1 MADRVFPNNTNVDMG
16 SKISFSGIDWSSVE
30 QNMQKNKYASS
41 QDEQIKHLLKMA
53 EMAEGMSDYADYAE
67 EEEEE
72 EEMVEA
78 MNDYAEDCEADTKEE
93 EEYEEEYEEEGKD
106 ELEHR
111 MKGANTNKAMRKIAF
126 THPNQISAE
135 AIEAAQAAGD
145 TALVNTILAARKANR
160 QRIASAIETK
170 MTKEAHIA
178 KRMAQRAAI
187 VRMAE
192 DSNEDMTE
200 ESFETKSCEELKSLI
215 DAQGGREKAMQSL
228 VDAYDMKCGN
238 DVDVEVDVM
247 AFTSPTKFSKAQRE
261 AFNKVAF
268 SLGMPKEY
276 VDSMCAPVVSKEV
289 EALANEVKE
298 VMATSVSKNTKQSL
312 VKSLLKEA
320 KLSQDSKSEFID
332 YWNNVLGYQDKDFWP
347 MVAADYDNGK
357 RVN

>member
-30 QNMQKNKYASS
+30 QNMQNNKYASS

-67 EEEEE
+67 EED
-72 EEMVEA
+72 EMVEA

-93 EEYEEEYEEEGKD
+93 EEYEKEGKD

-178 KRMAQRAAI
+178 KRVAQREAIIKMAQ
-187 VRMAE
+187 
-192 DSNEDMTE
+192 
-200 ESFETKSCEELKSLI
+200 SLEQEVPKNQL
-215 DAQGGREKAMQSL
+215 DEMSVDDLQQL
-228 VDAYDMKCGN
+228 VDSFNGKAPEYFVKALESKKGGTM
-238 DVDVEVDVM
+238 EAM

-289 EALANEVKE
+289 EALANEVRE
-298 VMATSVSKNTKQSL
+298 VMATNVSENTKQSL

-357 RVN
+357 KVN

>member
-30 QNMQKNKYASS
+30 QNMQNNKYASS

-67 EEEEE
+67 EED
-72 EEMVEA
+72 EMVEA

-93 EEYEEEYEEEGKD
+93 EEYEKEGKD

-187 VRMAE
+187 VKMAE
-192 DSNEDMTE
+192 DMSE
-200 ESFETKSCEELKSLI
+200 ESLQDKSLDELKDLI
-215 DAQGGREKAMQSL
+215 DSQGGPEKAMQTL
-228 VDAYDMKCGN
+228 K
-238 DVDVEVDVM
+238 DVYTEKGGKIEDVKVDVM

-298 VMATSVSKNTKQSL
+298 VMATNVSKNTKQSL

-357 RVN
+357 KVN

>member
-30 QNMQKNKYASS
+30 QNMQNNKYASS

-67 EEEEE
+67 EED
-72 EEMVEA
+72 EMVEA
-78 MNDYAEDCEADTKEE
+78 MNDYAEDCEADTNEE
-93 EEYEEEYEEEGKD
+93 EEGHEEEGKA

-178 KRMAQRAAI
+178 KRMAQREAI

-192 DSNEDMTE
+192 SIEQEVPKNQLDEMSKDD
-200 ESFETKSCEELKSLI
+200 L
-215 DAQGGREKAMQSL
+215 QQL
-228 VDAYDMKCGN
+228 VDS
-238 DVDVEVDVM
+238 
-247 AFTSPTKFSKAQRE
+247 F
-261 AFNKVAF
+261 
-268 SLGMPKEY
+268 
-276 VDSMCAPVVSKEV
+276 
-289 EALANEVKE
+289 
-298 VMATSVSKNTKQSL
+298 
-312 VKSLLKEA
+312 
-320 KLSQDSKSEFID
+320 
-332 YWNNVLGYQDKDFWP
+332 
-347 MVAADYDNGK
+347 NGK
-357 RVN
+357 APEYFVNALEKKAEL

>member
-30 QNMQKNKYASS
+30 QNMQNNKYASS

-67 EEEEE
+67 EED
-72 EEMVEA
+72 EMVEA

-93 EEYEEEYEEEGKD
+93 EKHEEEGKA

-170 MTKEAHIA
+170 MTKEAHIT
-178 KRMAQRAAI
+178 KRMAQREAI
-187 VRMAE
+187 VKMAE
-192 DSNEDMTE
+192 SIEQEVPKNQLDEMSVDD
-200 ESFETKSCEELKSLI
+200 L
-215 DAQGGREKAMQSL
+215 QQL
-228 VDAYDMKCGN
+228 VDSFNGKAPEYFVKALENKKDGTM
-238 DVDVEVDVM
+238 EAM

-289 EALANEVKE
+289 EALANEVRE
-298 VMATSVSKNTKQSL
+298 VMATNISENTKQSL

-347 MVAADYDNGK
+347 LVAADYEDGK
-357 RVN
+357 KVN

>member
-30 QNMQKNKYASS
+30 QNMQNNKYASS

-67 EEEEE
+67 EED
-72 EEMVEA
+72 EMVEA

-93 EEYEEEYEEEGKD
+93 EEYEKEGKD

-111 MKGANTNKAMRKIAF
+111 MKEANTNKAMRKIAF

-178 KRMAQRAAI
+178 KRVAQREAIVKMAQSLEQEMPKSQLDNLGQDALQQL
-187 VRMAE
+187 V
-192 DSNEDMTE
+192 DSFPPGKAP
-200 ESFETKSCEELKSLI
+200 ESFVNALEKK
-215 DAQGGREKAMQSL
+215 GGAMTA
-228 VDAYDMKCGN
+228 V
-238 DVDVEVDVM
+238 

-289 EALANEVKE
+289 EALANEVRE
-298 VMATSVSKNTKQSL
+298 VMATNVSENTKQSL
-312 VKSLLKEA
+312 VKSLIKEA

-357 RVN
+357 KVN

>member
-30 QNMQKNKYASS
+30 QNMQNNKYASS

-67 EEEEE
+67 EED
-72 EEMVEA
+72 EMVEA

-93 EEYEEEYEEEGKD
+93 EKHEEEGKA

-170 MTKEAHIA
+170 MTKEAHIT
-178 KRMAQRAAI
+178 KRMAQREAI

-192 DSNEDMTE
+192 SIEQEVPKSQLDKMSKEDV
-200 ESFETKSCEELKSLI
+200 
-215 DAQGGREKAMQSL
+215 QQL
-228 VDAYDMKCGN
+228 VDSFPPGEAPEYFVKALESKEGGTMEA
-238 DVDVEVDVM
+238 V

-289 EALANEVKE
+289 EALANEVRE
-298 VMATSVSKNTKQSL
+298 VMATNISENTKQSL
-312 VKSLLKEA
+312 VKSLIKEA

-357 RVN
+357 KVN

>member
-30 QNMQKNKYASS
+30 QNMQNNKYASS

-67 EEEEE
+67 EED
-72 EEMVEA
+72 EMVEA

-93 EEYEEEYEEEGKD
+93 EEYEKEGKD

-111 MKGANTNKAMRKIAF
+111 MKEANTNKAMRKIAF

-187 VRMAE
+187 VKMAE
-192 DSNEDMTE
+192 DMSR
-200 ESFETKSCEELKSLI
+200 ESLQDKSLDELKDLI
-215 DAQGGREKAMQSL
+215 DSQGGPEKAMQTL
-228 VDAYDMKCGN
+228 K
-238 DVDVEVDVM
+238 DVYTEKGGKIEDVKIDVM

-298 VMATSVSKNTKQSL
+298 VMATNVSKNTKQSL

-357 RVN
+357 KVN